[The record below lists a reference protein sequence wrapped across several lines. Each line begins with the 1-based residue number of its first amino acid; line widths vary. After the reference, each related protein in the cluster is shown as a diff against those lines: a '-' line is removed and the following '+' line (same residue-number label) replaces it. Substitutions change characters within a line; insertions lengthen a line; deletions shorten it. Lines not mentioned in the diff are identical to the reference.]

1 MKPERN
7 GLGFCAAKNPQ
18 PVTVKR
24 QRAVPPLDTSNQ
36 TKVLGVAAILSRFGL
51 SEGLTAGKE
60 FPSGSFGV
68 WQDSCI
74 TAVLYAVQKG
84 LASG

>member
-24 QRAVPPLDTSNQ
+24 QRAVPPLDSSNQ
-36 TKVLGVAAILSRFGL
+36 TKVPGVAAILSRFGL
-51 SEGLTAGKE
+51 AEGLTAGKE
-60 FPSGSFGV
+60 FPSGSFWGL
-68 WQDSCI
+68 
-74 TAVLYAVQKG
+74 ARFMHNRVLYAVRKG